1 MKGKK
6 LKIIEFGN
14 PLLREKA
21 KPVTVFHK
29 KLNLLVDSIAET
41 LYASEDG
48 AALAATQVAE
58 MKRITVID
66 YENEYFEMVNPEILE
81 SSGEQ
86 VDKEGCLSFP
96 GYYGMVKRFETVKLK
111 YQDRSGGEHIIER
124 SGKMAR
130 CIQHELDHLDG
141 ILFIDRMVEDT
152 LVHSITKEKISLE
165 HALKIANGEMQ
176 NAAALQ

>member
-29 KLNLLVDSIAET
+29 KLNLLIDSLAET
-41 LYASEDG
+41 LYSSDDG

-66 YENEYFEMVNPEILE
+66 YENEYFEMVNPEIIE

-86 VDKEGCLSFP
+86 TDKEGCLSFP
-96 GYYGMVKRFETVKLK
+96 GYYGMVKRFDKIKVR
-111 YQDRSGGEHIIER
+111 YQDRTGAEHIIER

-130 CIQHELDHLDG
+130 CIQHEVDHLDG

-152 LVHSITKEKISLE
+152 LVHNETKEKISLE
-165 HALKIANGEMQ
+165 TALKIASGS
-176 NAAALQ
+176 